1 MLFEKKSYW
10 RYILTSIAVLAG
22 VSLIS
27 CGGGGGSDST
37 PNANGSSSAA
47 PISSFS
53 INSATGIIDQTTKT
67 IAVILPS
74 GSSLTG
80 LTATFSMTGS
90 SVKVGG
96 VDQVSGVTSNNF
108 TNPVSYVVTA
118 GDGSVSTYTVSVT
131 VSPSN
136 ANAFTTFCIDNNTG
150 VINEGAKTIGVAMP
164 FGTSLTSLVATFSM
178 TGSSV
183 KVGGVDQVSG
193 VTSNNF
199 TNPVSYAI
207 TAGDGSV
214 ATYIV
219 TATTAS
225 SNSKALTSFSL
236 NSTAGTIN
244 ESAKTISVIMPS
256 GANLTSLIDTFS
268 TTGSSV
274 KVGGVDQ
281 VSGTTADNFTNPVSY
296 VVTAGDGSTVTY
308 IVTASVASTNSKA
321 FTGFSL
327 NNTAGT
333 INESTNAISIAMPSG
348 TDLTSLVATF
358 SMTGSSVR
366 VNGVNQVSGVT
377 SNNFTSPI
385 SYAVTASDGS
395 TVTYIVTA
403 TVASSGPAP
412 VALGSAGNFVLFA
425 NTGMSSSV
433 ISTITGDIGVGPA
446 VTSTAITT
454 GFTLT
459 VNPSGPNAGQYATSP
474 QVTGR
479 IYAPD
484 YLAPTP
490 ANMIT
495 TSNNMLAAY
504 NDARGRLNPNFT
516 NLGSGTIA
524 NQSLAP
530 GLYKWTA
537 GLNITPGTTIT
548 LNGGSADVW
557 IFQVAGILTAG
568 ASSQIVLTGGALP
581 QNVFWQIDTG
591 LTVGADAS
599 FKGVVLAGTTVTLG
613 ANTVIVGRLLSQTA
627 ITMNANTISAP

>member
-1 MLFEKKSYW
+1 
-10 RYILTSIAVLAG
+10 
-22 VSLIS
+22 
-27 CGGGGGSDST
+27 
-37 PNANGSSSAA
+37 
-47 PISSFS
+47 
-53 INSATGIIDQTTKT
+53 
-67 IAVILPS
+67 
-74 GSSLTG
+74 
-80 LTATFSMTGS
+80 
-90 SVKVGG
+90 
-96 VDQVSGVTSNNF
+96 
-108 TNPVSYVVTA
+108 
-118 GDGSVSTYTVSVT
+118 
-131 VSPSN
+131 
-136 ANAFTTFCIDNNTG
+136 
-150 VINEGAKTIGVAMP
+150 
-164 FGTSLTSLVATFSM
+164 
-178 TGSSV
+178 
-183 KVGGVDQVSG
+183 
-193 VTSNNF
+193 
-199 TNPVSYAI
+199 
-207 TAGDGSV
+207 
-214 ATYIV
+214 
-219 TATTAS
+219 
-225 SNSKALTSFSL
+225 
-236 NSTAGTIN
+236 
-244 ESAKTISVIMPS
+244 MPS
-256 GANLTSLIDTFS
+256 GTNLTSLIDTFS
-268 TTGSSV
+268 TTGTSV
-274 KVGGVDQ
+274 KVGGVNE
-281 VSGTTADNFTNPVSY
+281 VGGSTAHNFTSPVSY
-296 VVTAGDGSTVTY
+296 VVTAGDGSTATY
-308 IVTASVASTNSKA
+308 IVTAS
-321 FTGFSL
+321 
-327 NNTAGT
+327 
-333 INESTNAISIAMPSG
+333 
-348 TDLTSLVATF
+348 
-358 SMTGSSVR
+358 
-366 VNGVNQVSGVT
+366 
-377 SNNFTSPI
+377 
-385 SYAVTASDGS
+385 
-395 TVTYIVTA
+395 
-403 TVASSGPAP
+403 VASSGPAP
-412 VALGSAGNFVLFA
+412 VALGNAGNFVLFA

-548 LNGGSADVW
+548 LNGGPADVW